1 MSLCPV
7 LLSMSKKILV
17 IGRGFV
23 GQSIFNAISKKK
35 LDVSI
40 VGSREIN
47 ETTDN
52 YDFVIYAS
60 GNSSPRKSS
69 IEPAE
74 CLNSNCTSLLVAIQ
88 KFKFAHWI
96 LVSSVSVYENSR
108 REIHREDEELNI
120 TDKSSIYSAHK
131 ILNEIYV
138 KKYIQKFCI
147 MRLSYMY
154 GDLSRKNIFYDLK
167 TGSNKIFLDV
177 NSMLRPLNINHITNA
192 VLKVMEDSKVGIY
205 NICNTNLISI
215 KEILELKK
223 LNFDLKS
230 ERYINE
236 SKIDVTK
243 FLKEFNFT
251 EDKNSLLSNLKKYI
265 NS

>member
-1 MSLCPV
+1 MG
-7 LLSMSKKILV
+7 KKILV

-23 GQSIFNAISKKK
+23 GQSIFDDMVKKK
-35 LDVSI
+35 FDISI
-40 VGSREIN
+40 VGSQYVSK
-47 ETTDN
+47 TTD

-60 GNSSPRKSS
+60 GNSSPRKSD
-69 IEPAE
+69 IEPDA
-74 CLNSNCTSLLVAIQ
+74 CLESNCISLLAAIP
-88 KFKFAHWI
+88 KFKLSHWI
-96 LVSSVSVYENSR
+96 LVSSVSVYENSKQ
-108 REIHREDEELNI
+108 EIHREDDELNI
-120 TDKSSIYSAHK
+120 SDRSSIYSAHK

-177 NSMLRPLNINHITNA
+177 NSILRPLNINHITNA

>member
-1 MSLCPV
+1 
-7 LLSMSKKILV
+7 MSKKILV

-35 LDVSI
+35 LDISI

-69 IEPAE
+69 IDPAE
-74 CLNSNCTSLLVAIQ
+74 CLNSNCISLLAAIQ
-88 KFKFAHWI
+88 KFKFAHWV
-96 LVSSVSVYENSR
+96 LVSSVSVYENSKW
-108 REIHREDEELNI
+108 EVLREDDELNI

-167 TGSNKIFLDV
+167 IGSNKIFLDV
-177 NSMLRPLNINHITNA
+177 NSILRPLNINHISDA
-192 VLKVMEDSKVGIY
+192 VLKVVDDSKVGIY

-223 LNFDLKS
+223 LDFDFKN

-236 SKIDVTK
+236 SKIYDAK
-243 FLKEFNFT
+243 FLKEFSFT
-251 EDKNSLLSNLKKYI
+251 EDKKSLLSSIGKYI